1 MHHDDEFET
10 IGLQLERVAG
20 GALDLGQL
28 FGSAVDG
35 YREGG
40 RIGGFAGALYG
51 GIAGY
56 EVTAPFNHGDK
67 GVIPG
72 AAIGMNI
79 GQQIGAPVGAV
90 RAVAGT
96 LRQQLG
102 GK

>member
-1 MHHDDEFET
+1 MHHIET
-10 IGLQLERVAG
+10 IDDLECVTVTG
-20 GALDLGQL
+20 GAPTIPALWNA
-28 FGSAVDG
+28 AVDG
-35 YREGG
+35 YADGS

-79 GQQIGAPVGAV
+79 GQQIGGPVGMV
-90 RAVAGT
+90 RGVVDAF
-96 LRQQLG
+96 R

>member
-10 IGLQLERVAG
+10 IGQLDRVAG

>member
-10 IGLQLERVAG
+10 IARLEHVAG
-20 GALDLGQL
+20 GALDLGGL
-28 FGSAVDG
+28 FGSAVEG

-40 RIGGFAGALYG
+40 KIGGLAGALYG

-72 AAIGMNI
+72 AAIGMTI
-79 GQQIGAPVGAV
+79 GARIGAPIGAV
-90 RAVAGT
+90 RAVGGT
-96 LRQQLG
+96 LREQLG
-102 GK
+102 GTR